1 MTTMAN
7 LVADARRMAYGSMS
21 ETINLVAAPYTAGDV
36 DLNLELDVTGITPG
50 TILSCGLN
58 VWWVKSVD
66 TSTKTVYVVNS
77 FDDSPNADAAVG
89 DIVYVRPRATA
100 WYLFTTMQDVIRS
113 LSSPSNGLYKIGTWT
128 TDVDP
133 TYQTYPIPVAAQDA
147 TGIIGARVL
156 SPAEPDV
163 WFDIPKKAILWQDSQ
178 NIVRVTRNLPA
189 GTSVEF
195 RYKGPFTVP
204 TALTD
209 DPIAVCGL
217 TSHMLDIPALG
228 TVVTLLRTTEGR
240 REQVQSQGDSRRPG
254 EVGQGANLNAA
265 REFERDFKSRVG
277 EEASRLISQDPYRQD
292 F

>member
-21 ETINLVAAPYTAGDV
+21 ETINLCAATYTAGDT
-36 DLNLELDVTGITPG
+36 DLVLELDVTGITPG
-50 TILSCGLN
+50 TVLASGLN
-58 VWWVKSVD
+58 VWWVKAVD
-66 TSTKTVYVVNS
+66 TSTKTVYVVNNY
-77 FDDSPNADAAVG
+77 DDSPNADVAVG
-89 DIVYVRPRATA
+89 DVVYVRPRAHA

-113 LSSPSNGLYKIGTWT
+113 MSSPANGLYKIGTWT
-128 TDVDP
+128 ATVDP
-133 TYQTYPIPVAAQDA
+133 TYQTYPIPVDAQDA
-147 TGIIGARVL
+147 TGLLGARVL
-156 SPAEPDV
+156 APGTPDSWV
-163 WFDIPKKAILWQDSQ
+163 DIPKKAMLWQDSQ
-178 NIVRVTRNLPA
+178 SIVRVKWNLPA
-189 GTSVEF
+189 ASTVEF

-240 REQVQSQGDSRRPG
+240 REQVSSQGDSRRPG
-254 EVGQGANLNAA
+254 EVGQGANLNTA
-265 REFERDFKSRVG
+265 REFGRDFKDRIG
-277 EEASRLISQDPYRQD
+277 EEASRLIAQDPYRQD